1 MTYQQIKAS
10 TVFPDGVHPAL
21 IEFDPQS
28 GTIAAVERIES
39 VDRNDRL
46 LFPGFMDIHVH
57 AREYPRPDPKDAA
70 AHERWEK
77 ACTKETFS
85 SAGQA
90 AINGGVTLFCAM
102 PNDPDPPSNESTYRR
117 KLETARASECPVI
130 LFAATTRSSEPWA
143 DLPYK
148 VYLDNAPSAVSFDDW
163 GALEEALGRYRGCRV
178 FFHAEDPEE
187 LAAPGTTGP
196 RWFTRPPRAERSAV
210 EKILDLTAKLGL
222 RSHICHV
229 STESA
234 VRLIREYNSGASVRV
249 TCEVT
254 PHHLFFSVDE
264 GRISAAIGGEL
275 EEAAFLE
282 CNPPLRSESDRRFLL
297 HALRQGL
304 IDVLASD
311 HAPHTRDDKTAGAPG
326 MPHLDTL
333 GPFAGWLIKDVG
345 FTPQRVAEVLSSV
358 PASIFSQDLSRTHGR
373 IEIGCAASFTELD
386 LSGETLVRGDRIE
399 GRGKLET
406 RCGWSPFSG
415 IPLPAAVVKTYV
427 LGRKYEFPPKSGRV
441 I

>member
-1 MTYQQIKAS
+1 VTYQQIKAT
-10 TVFPDGVHPAL
+10 TVFPDKVHPAL

-28 GTIAAVERIES
+28 STIIAVERIEAA
-39 VDRNDRL
+39 DRNERL

-57 AREYPRPDPKDAA
+57 AREYPRPDPRDAA
-70 AHERWEK
+70 ALERWEK
-77 ACTKETFS
+77 TCTKETFF

-90 AINGGVTLFCAM
+90 SINGGVTLFCAM
-102 PNDPDPPSNESTYRR
+102 PNDPDPPYDEATYRR
-117 KLETARASECPVI
+117 KLEIARTSECPVI
-130 LFAATTRSSEPWA
+130 LFAAITRSSEPWA

-148 VYLDNAPSAVSFDDW
+148 VYLDNVPSAVSFDDW
-163 GALEEALGRYRGCRV
+163 GALEEALDGYRGCRV

-187 LAAPGTTGP
+187 LAPPGTEGP

-234 VRLIREYNSGASVRV
+234 VRLIHEYNRAASVRV
-249 TCEVT
+249 TCEVS

-264 GRISAAIGGEL
+264 GKVSAAIGTEL

-297 HALRQGL
+297 HALREGL

-311 HAPHTRDDKTAGAPG
+311 HAPHTRDDKAASAPG

-333 GPFAGWLIKDVG
+333 GAFAGWMITDVG

-358 PASIFSQDLSRTHGR
+358 PATIFSTDLSLAHGR
-373 IEIGCAASFTELD
+373 IENGCAASFTELD
-386 LSGETLVRGDRIE
+386 LSGVTLVSGDRIE
-399 GRGKLET
+399 GRSKLKT

-415 IPLPAAVVKTYV
+415 LPLPAAVAKTCV
-427 LGRKYEFPPKSGRV
+427 LGHEYNFDRAGG
-441 I
+441 

>member
-28 GTIAAVERIES
+28 GTIASVERIEA

-57 AREYPRPDPKDAA
+57 AREYPRPDLRDAA
-70 AHERWEK
+70 ALERWEK
-77 ACTKETFS
+77 TSSKETFF

-90 AINGGVTLFCAM
+90 AINGGVSLFCAM
-102 PNDPDPPSNESTYRR
+102 PNDPDPPSNESAYGR

-130 LFAATTRSSEPWA
+130 LFAAITRLSEPWA

-148 VYLDNAPSAVSFDDW
+148 VYLDIGPSAVSFDDW
-163 GALEEALGRYRGCRV
+163 RALEDALGRYRGCRV
-178 FFHAEDPEE
+178 FFHAEDPQE
-187 LAAPGTTGP
+187 LAAPGTEGP

-210 EKILDLTAKLGL
+210 EKILNLTAKLGL

-234 VRLIREYNSGASVRV
+234 VRLVHDYNKAASVRV
-249 TCEVT
+249 TCEAT

-264 GRISAAIGGEL
+264 GRLSAAIGGEPQ
-275 EEAAFLE
+275 EAAYLE

-297 HALRQGL
+297 HALREGL

-311 HAPHTRDDKTAGAPG
+311 HAPHTRDDKAAGAPG

-345 FTPQRVAEVLSSV
+345 YTPQRVAEVLSSV
-358 PASIFSQDLSRTHGR
+358 PASIFSQDLDRPHGR
-373 IEIGCAASFTELD
+373 IEEGSAASFTELD
-386 LSGETLVRGDRIE
+386 LSQETLVRGSRIE
-399 GRGKLET
+399 GRGPLKT

-415 IPLPAAVVKTYV
+415 IPLPAAVAKTYV
-427 LGRKYEFPPKSGRV
+427 LGREHEFDRPSS
-441 I
+441 